1 MRKLI
6 LMAAAGAMLAL
17 PAFLTGSSLN
27 AQAPADAAFEVAS
40 VKPNKS
46 GDGRVMVGL
55 APGGR
60 FNATN
65 VPLRML
71 LRQAFNVQDFQIV
84 GGPDWLGSDRFDVVA
99 KAPEGE
105 FTADQMR
112 PMLRSLLVERFKLA
126 SHKET
131 REMPIYALMKARA
144 DGKLGPGITTAA
156 VDCASV
162 MRGRRGG
169 PPPAPPQP
177 GQKLECGLMIGP
189 GRMNAGGMA
198 MSNLAQSL
206 SPLVGR
212 VVLDKTELTGSYD
225 FELAY
230 SPEGLAGLPPLLN
243 GGPPPV
249 DPNAPTIFT
258 ALQEQLGLKLDSQR
272 GPVEVVV
279 IDHVEQPAAD

>member
-1 MRKLI
+1 
-6 LMAAAGAMLAL
+6 
-17 PAFLTGSSLN
+17 
-27 AQAPADAAFEVAS
+27 
-40 VKPNKS
+40 
-46 GDGRVMVGL
+46 
-55 APGGR
+55 
-60 FNATN
+60 
-65 VPLRML
+65 
-71 LRQAFNVQDFQIV
+71 
-84 GGPDWLGSDRFDVVA
+84 
-99 KAPEGE
+99 
-105 FTADQMR
+105 
-112 PMLRSLLVERFKLA
+112 MLRSLLVERFKLA

-189 GRMNAGGMA
+189 GRRNAGGTA

-230 SPEGLAGLPPLLN
+230 SPEGLA
-243 GGPPPV
+243 
-249 DPNAPTIFT
+249 
-258 ALQEQLGLKLDSQR
+258 
-272 GPVEVVV
+272 
-279 IDHVEQPAAD
+279 